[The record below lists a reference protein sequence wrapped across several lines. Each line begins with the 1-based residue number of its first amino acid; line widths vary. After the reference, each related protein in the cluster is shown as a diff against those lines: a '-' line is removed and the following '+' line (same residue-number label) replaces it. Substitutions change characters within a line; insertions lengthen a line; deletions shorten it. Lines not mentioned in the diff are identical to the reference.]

1 MQLVQI
7 LLCCR
12 QNEDKQ
18 SDTILSVTSQKNQ
31 QRHICSVLKL
41 IGNEGK
47 NNILKG
53 LLPLMNDLRPNLE
66 QLVFLSLEAAQLNP
80 QNLY

>member
-18 SDTILSVTSQKNQ
+18 SDTILSVTSQKSQ

-53 LLPLMNDLRPNLE
+53 LLPLMNDHWSNLE

-80 QNLY
+80 KNLY

>member
-18 SDTILSVTSQKNQ
+18 SDTILSITSQKNR

-53 LLPLMNDLRPNLE
+53 LLPLMNDHWSNLE

>member
-53 LLPLMNDLRPNLE
+53 LLPLMNDHWSNLE

>member
-41 IGNEGK
+41 TGNEGK